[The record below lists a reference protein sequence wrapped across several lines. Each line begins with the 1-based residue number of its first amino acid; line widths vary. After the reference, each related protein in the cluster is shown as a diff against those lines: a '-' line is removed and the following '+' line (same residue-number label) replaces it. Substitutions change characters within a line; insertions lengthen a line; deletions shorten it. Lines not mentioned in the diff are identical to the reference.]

1 MKAREHNS
9 PVIQELIDETTPEQ
23 LEQINKQM
31 EKQLK
36 TVICGDTHGRDLWK
50 QIVEIEKDADRIVF
64 LGDYFD
70 SFDIPGVVQLQNFL
84 DIIEFKKNSDKEVIL
99 LFGNH
104 DYHYMPGYSGI
115 GYSGYQHGLAYQ
127 FRDAI
132 SKNLE
137 YLQMAYLFEDVLC
150 SHAGVG
156 MEWVERHF
164 PNTKITDLQSVSML
178 VDSINDHFKYKPGI
192 FEFCGFNPYGD
203 NTNQTPIWIRP
214 ASLMKVNKGTILK
227 EIVKQVVG
235 HTQVKKIFDS
245 VVTTEKTMGGRYY
258 LNDAIESNGYLVH
271 ENGSFS
277 PKEIEKVLPS

>member
-1 MKAREHNS
+1 MKR
-9 PVIQELIDETTPEQ
+9 
-23 LEQINKQM
+23 
-31 EKQLK
+31 
-36 TVICGDTHGRDLWK
+36 TVILGDSHGRDLWK
-50 QIVEIEKDADRIVF
+50 QIVEAEKDADRIIF

-70 SFDIPGVVQLQNFL
+70 SFNLSGVVQLQNFL
-84 DIIEFKKNSDKEVIL
+84 DIVEFKKNSDKEVVL

-214 ASLMKVNKGTILK
+214 ASLMKSNQNSGLK
-227 EIVKQVVG
+227 KNVIQVVG
-235 HTQVKKIFDS
+235 HTGVKNIFES
-245 VVTTEKTMGGRYY
+245 VKASDKSMGGRYY
-258 LNDAIESNGYLVH
+258 LNDAIASNGYLVF
-271 ENGSFS
+271 EDGFFV
-277 PKEIEKVLPS
+277 PKEISKD